1 MFYGVCR
8 GADAGAKDAFGH
20 TQLGGVAPTL
30 AQMVKEEL
38 GYKYH
43 WAVADY
49 LQRAARH
56 LASKTDVEQA
66 YAVGREAVT
75 LALAGKNSM
84 MPAIRR
90 ISQTPYQWDV
100 ISAPLSQIANQ
111 EKFMP
116 RDFISENG
124 FGITQ
129 ACRDYLSPL
138 IQGEDFPPFE
148 NGLPKV
154 AKLKLAK
161 VEQKLP
167 KFTL

>member
-1 MFYGVCR
+1 M
-8 GADAGAKDAFGH
+8 
-20 TQLGGVAPTL
+20 
-30 AQMVKEEL
+30 
-38 GYKYH
+38 
-43 WAVADY
+43 
-49 LQRAARH
+49 
-56 LASKTDVEQA
+56 
-66 YAVGREAVT
+66 GREAVT